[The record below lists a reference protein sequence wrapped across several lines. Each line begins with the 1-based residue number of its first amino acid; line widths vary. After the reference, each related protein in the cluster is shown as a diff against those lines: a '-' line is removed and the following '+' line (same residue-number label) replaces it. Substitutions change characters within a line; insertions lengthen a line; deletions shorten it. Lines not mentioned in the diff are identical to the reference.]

1 MTSVFIGGSRRLG
14 RMNSELAHRL
24 NNIIDKRLCVLVG
37 DANGFDR
44 AAQAYLADNGYR
56 EVLVYCTA
64 GECRNNVGNWPIRA
78 VEYQGK
84 DRGLEFYTAKDD
96 AMLRDADYGL
106 FAWDGKSKGT
116 LRNVRMMAERQRP
129 SSIYVSPL
137 HKFVTI
143 RTPMD
148 AKNLSRD
155 MNIDPATPEE
165 LFSDSWRETETMSN
179 GCANHSRSAQQPE
192 AKQISPKA

>member
-14 RMNSELAHRL
+14 RMNPQLAHRL
-24 NNIIDKRLCVLVG
+24 SNIIDKQLCVLIG

-44 AAQAYLADNGYR
+44 AAQAFLADSGYR
-56 EVLVYCTA
+56 EVVVYCT
-64 GECRNNVGNWPIRA
+64 GGQCRNNIGEWPVHA
-78 VEYQGK
+78 VEYRGK

-137 HKFVTI
+137 RKFVTV
-143 RTPMD
+143 RNPAD
-148 AKNLSRD
+148 AASLSRN
-155 MNIDPATPEE
+155 MNVDYATPED
-165 LFSDSWRETETMSN
+165 LFSDSWRETAATGN
-179 GCANHSRSAQQPE
+179 GCAKRTH
-192 AKQISPKA
+192 

>member
-24 NNIIDKRLCVLVG
+24 NNIMEKRLCVLVG

-44 AAQAYLADNGYR
+44 AAQAYLANNGYR
-56 EVLVYCTA
+56 DVLVYCTL
-64 GECRNNVGNWPIRA
+64 GECRNNVGNWSIRA
-78 VEYQGK
+78 VAYHGK

-96 AMLRDADYGL
+96 AMLREADYGL

-137 HKFVTI
+137 RQFVTV
-143 RTPMD
+143 RTPDD
-148 AKNLSRD
+148 AARLSRD
-155 MNIDPATPEE
+155 MDEQARLPEE
-165 LFSDSWRETETMSN
+165 LFSDSWRETAPMGS
-179 GCANHSRSAQQPE
+179 GCLGHPSSVR
-192 AKQISPKA
+192 